1 MEFNRK
7 MEIETQM
14 QADRVEEERRKREE
28 EEKVAL
34 VVGGKK
40 TAAAAA
46 VVVGKRMGTNGVVR
60 KPNSAGRR
68 RTGGF

>member
-7 MEIETQM
+7 MEIESQM
-14 QADRVEEERRKREE
+14 QADRVEEERRKRGE

-34 VVGGKK
+34 VAGVKK
-40 TAAAAA
+40 TATA
-46 VVVGKRMGTNGVVR
+46 VVVRKRMRTNSVVR
-60 KPNSAGRR
+60 KPNLAGRR